1 MEDKILFIELAGI
14 GDAILSGPAI
24 RNLRRCFPAASI
36 AVLTFPETAQL
47 LEKCPYLD
55 RLFVLRRGVAGFSDS
70 ISTLIE
76 LRKMNFDKAINL
88 YRLYSISGAFKMRL
102 LLSLIKPKIKIGR
115 NTDDRGS
122 FFDIKIDDFSV
133 SQQHDA
139 QVKLD
144 LIEALGCR
152 IEDKHL
158 EVWFDDSDTQAI
170 RSFLEKNSISDSDL
184 LIGINPGSR
193 RPSRRWR
200 EERYAAVA
208 DELVKKYKA
217 KIIITGSQAEHGLIE
232 KIICKMFHP
241 PIDTCGRLSLTHL
254 AALINKCRLF
264 ISNDT
269 APMHIANALKV
280 PLVAIMGPGTMR
292 TAPYQK
298 ENCVIL
304 KKDSFCAPCYKF
316 RCPDKKCLDAISVDE
331 VIEAC
336 GRLLK
341 TA

>member
-1 MEDKILFIELAGI
+1 MGDNILFIELAGI
-14 GDAILSGPAI
+14 GDAVLSVPAI

-36 AVLTFPETAQL
+36 VVLAYPETAQL
-47 LEKCPYLD
+47 LKKCPYLD
-55 RLFVLRRGVAGFSDS
+55 RLFVLRHGRTGLLENMT
-70 ISTLIE
+70 TLIK
-76 LRKMNFDKAINL
+76 LKKMNFDKAINL
-88 YRLYSISGAFKMRL
+88 YRLYSTAGAIKMRL
-102 LLSLIKPKIKIGR
+102 LLNFIKPKIKIGR
-115 NTDDRGS
+115 NTDGKGP
-122 FFDIKIDDFSV
+122 FFDIKINDSSA
-133 SQQHDA
+133 SQRHDA

-158 EVWFDDSDTQAI
+158 EVWFDDSDTQFI
-170 RSFLEKNSISDSDL
+170 RDFLEKNSVSDSDI

-200 EERYAAVA
+200 QERYAATA

-217 KIIITGSQAEHGLIE
+217 KIIMTGSQAEHGLIE
-232 KIICKMFHP
+232 KIIRKMSHR
-241 PIDTCGRLSLTHL
+241 PIDTCGRLSLTQT
-254 AALINKCRLF
+254 AALINKCRLY

-298 ENCVIL
+298 ENCIIL
-304 KKDSFCAPCYKF
+304 KKESSCAPCYKF
-316 RCPDKKCLDAISVDE
+316 SCWEQKCLDAISVDE